1 MQECCPQKGLQ
12 RLGSTKCG
20 FREGELGGGGGG
32 DQVVGLMWV
41 VQRTEEAGVKARL
54 PARTRG
60 QMERGAGADTAERG
74 GWRGCDLGCRLVLDA
89 SG

>member
-1 MQECCPQKGLQ
+1 MASGKVNWEA
-12 RLGSTKCG
+12 
-20 FREGELGGGGGG
+20 EVG

>member
-1 MQECCPQKGLQ
+1 
-12 RLGSTKCG
+12 
-20 FREGELGGGGGG
+20 
-32 DQVVGLMWV
+32 MWV